1 MPKDKIYLAYGSN
14 LNLPQMA
21 QRCPTAERLGTAMLD
36 GYGLEFRGQAG
47 HAVATI
53 DPGPSSVPALIWR
66 IKPEDE
72 KRLDVYE
79 GWPRLYRKE
88 TVDVELDGKPMTAMV
103 YIMNDGYDLGAP
115 HPLYLSA
122 IKDGYR
128 SAGFDEAVLDAAVA
142 VSISE
147 HASIYTQLCER
158 LNRNM
163 KDYKAEWKRMSHD
176 ELISQAFDISV
187 IQTIYEDLLA
197 SPYSD
202 DKMAFLLRFEN
213 PLEVVWDQWV
223 EREAG
228 DILGDMDEI
237 LDSVIEHCADK
248 QGYDLDPAYA
258 AQAEPEPEMELE

>member
-1 MPKDKIYLAYGSN
+1 MKNQSIYLAYGSN
-14 LNLPQMA
+14 LNLLQMA
-21 QRCPTAERLGTAMLD
+21 RRCPTAERLGTTEIQGCDLKFRGKD
-36 GYGLEFRGQAG
+36 GY
-47 HAVATI
+47 AVATVE
-53 DPGPSSVPALIWR
+53 PGEGKVPALLWKITADDER
-66 IKPEDE
+66 ALDRYED
-72 KRLDVYE
+72 
-79 GWPRLYRKE
+79 WPRLYRKE
-88 TVDVELDGKPMTAMV
+88 TMMVELDGEQTEAMV

-147 HASIYTQLCER
+147 HAPIYAQLCEK

-197 SPYSD
+197 SPYPD
-202 DKMAFLLRFEN
+202 DKMRFLLCFEN

-228 DILGDMDEI
+228 DILGDMDEV
-237 LDSVIEHCADK
+237 LDSVIEHCAGE
-248 QGYDLDPAYA
+248 QGYALDPAYA